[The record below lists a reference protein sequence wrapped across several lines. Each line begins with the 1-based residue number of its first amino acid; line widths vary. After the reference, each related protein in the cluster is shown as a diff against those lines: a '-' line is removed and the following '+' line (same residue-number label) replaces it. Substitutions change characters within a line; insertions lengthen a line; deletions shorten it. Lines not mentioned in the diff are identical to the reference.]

1 MSDSKVVSV
10 VERVLPEPVAPKT
23 YTFEQLRQM
32 AVSFAKSGLFGVKDP
47 DSALSLLLIAESE
60 GKSPAAVMKD
70 FDIIQGRPAKKS
82 EAMLRDFQASGGRV
96 EWVELTDS
104 RAAAKFSHPLAP
116 VPILIDWDLERAKK
130 AGLLGKS
137 GDMYSKYA
145 RAMLRSRCISEGV
158 RSTAPG
164 ATSQLYTPEEVMQI
178 AAEEPP
184 KTVSENAAVAD
195 AVDQIKADAETPK
208 DDIDELIDTLDV
220 PTLAL
225 LSTAFENAWKATK
238 GNKAAR
244 ERVKVAYDAIK
255 AGLEAPAP

>member
-1 MSDSKVVSV
+1 MSDSKVISV
-10 VERVLPEPVAPKT
+10 IERQVPEPVAPVR
-23 YTFEQLRQM
+23 YSFEQLKQM
-32 AVSFAKSGLFGVKDP
+32 AQSFAKSGLFGVKDP

-96 EWVELTDS
+96 EWIELTDT
-104 RAAAKFSHPLAP
+104 RAAAKFSHPLS
-116 VPILIDWDLERAKK
+116 PIPITIDWDLERAKK
-130 AGLLGKS
+130 AGLVNKQ

-164 ATSQLYTPEEVMQI
+164 ATSQMYTPEEVMQI
-178 AAEEPP
+178 AAEEPV
-184 KTVSENAAVAD
+184 KAVSETVAVAEAVAAVESE
-195 AVDQIKADAETPK
+195 KPK
-208 DDIDELIDTLDV
+208 DEIDALIETLDQ
-220 PTLAL
+220 PTLAS
-225 LSTAFENAWKATK
+225 LSTAFEAAWRQTK

-244 ERVKVAYDAIK
+244 DRVKAAYDVAK
-255 AGLEAPAP
+255 ANLEPAS